1 MTYGVGHQSQ
11 RLAASALPSNLD
23 VAREIRISRSYD
35 EHLVKLPA
43 AKRFKAPGD
52 LAISKMKP
60 LFCYLLKARHDAKKL
75 ATVLLCEDYPI
86 LKINV
91 FIKMF
96 GAYFII
102 NKLRKHCIGVKTY
115 SVLRFYQKD

>member
-1 MTYGVGHQSQ
+1 MTYRVGHQSQ
-11 RLAASALPSNLD
+11 RSAASALPFDLD

-35 EHLVKLPA
+35 KHPVKLPA
-43 AKRFKAPGD
+43 AKRLKAPSD
-52 LAISKMKP
+52 LAVSQMKP
-60 LFCYLLKARHDAKKL
+60 LFGYLLKARHNAKKL
-75 ATVLLCEDYPI
+75 APALLCKDNPV

-102 NKLRKHCIGVKTY
+102 NKLRKHYVRVKTY
-115 SVLRFYQKD
+115 SVLGF

>member
-1 MTYGVGHQSQ
+1 MTYRVGHQSQ
-11 RLAASALPSNLD
+11 RSAASAPPFDLD

-35 EHLVKLPA
+35 EHPVKLSA
-43 AKRFKAPGD
+43 AKRLKAPSD
-52 LAISKMKP
+52 LAVSQMKP
-60 LFCYLLKARHDAKKL
+60 LFGYLLKARHNAEKL
-75 ATVLLCEDYPI
+75 ASALLGEDNPV

-102 NKLRKHCIGVKTY
+102 NKLRKHYVRVKTY
-115 SVLRFYQKD
+115 SVLGF

>member
-1 MTYGVGHQSQ
+1 MTYRVGHQSQ
-11 RLAASALPSNLD
+11 RSAASVLPSDLD

-35 EHLVKLPA
+35 KHPVKLSA
-43 AKRFKAPGD
+43 AKRLKAPSD
-52 LAISKMKP
+52 LAVSQMKP
-60 LFCYLLKARHDAKKL
+60 LFGYLLKARHNAKKL
-75 ATVLLCEDYPI
+75 APILLRKDNPV

-102 NKLRKHCIGVKTY
+102 NKLRKHYIRVKTY
-115 SVLRFYQKD
+115 SVLGF

>member
-1 MTYGVGHQSQ
+1 MTYRVGHQSQ
-11 RLAASALPSNLD
+11 RSAASALPSNLD

-35 EHLVKLPA
+35 KHPVKLSA
-43 AKRFKAPGD
+43 AKRLKASSD
-52 LAISKMKP
+52 LAVSQMKP

-75 ATVLLCEDYPI
+75 ATVLLREDYPI

-102 NKLRKHCIGVKTY
+102 NKLRKHYVRVKTY
-115 SVLRFYQKD
+115 SILGF

>member
-1 MTYGVGHQSQ
+1 MTYRVGHQSQ
-11 RLAASALPSNLD
+11 RSAASALPSDLD

-35 EHLVKLPA
+35 KHPVKLSA
-43 AKRFKAPGD
+43 AKRLKAPSD
-52 LAISKMKP
+52 LAVSQMKP
-60 LFCYLLKARHDAKKL
+60 LFGYLFKARHNAKKL
-75 ATVLLCEDYPI
+75 APALLGEDNPV

-102 NKLRKHCIGVKTY
+102 NKLRKHYVRVKTY
-115 SVLRFYQKD
+115 SVLGF